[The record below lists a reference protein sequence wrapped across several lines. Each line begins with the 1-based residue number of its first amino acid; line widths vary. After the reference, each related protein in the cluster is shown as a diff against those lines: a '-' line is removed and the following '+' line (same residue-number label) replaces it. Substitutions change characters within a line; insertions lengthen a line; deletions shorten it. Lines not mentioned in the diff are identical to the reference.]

1 MPDGFEFQERFVA
14 QLKSI
19 VPANISIAD
28 ELADLLHVSTD
39 SVYRRLRCQSAFSFD
54 EVAAIS
60 KKFGVS
66 VDGLLNLDS
75 LQVTFNFN
83 PMYEEKSNF
92 GKYLKWFAQYLTE
105 LANTPGTRI
114 IYAAEDVPLFRH
126 FNYSNLSAFKSFY
139 WSKAVLNSEFFIG
152 RKFNPDIVPKEIIDI
167 NKQTYTSYSQIN
179 SVEIW
184 TEGTLTSTLKQVEFF
199 WESDLF
205 ENRDQVLLVIDEIR
219 QMMNE
224 LKTDCENSYKAHP
237 TKRGEFKLYNSEV
250 MIGNNCVS
258 IEPGE
263 SKLSE
268 RVFLGH
274 NTFNSIS
281 TYNAAFTRES
291 RLWMENLT
299 KKSLLLSG
307 TAEKQRARFFK
318 KMEEQISALERN
330 VMGGTSSY

>member
-1 MPDGFEFQERFVA
+1 MNDGFQFQEKFVA
-14 QLKSI
+14 QLKATVAS
-19 VPANISIAD
+19 NISLAD
-28 ELADLLHVSTD
+28 ELADLLKVSTD
-39 SVYRRLRCQSAFSFD
+39 SIYRRLRCQSAFSFD
-54 EVAAIS
+54 EVAIIS
-60 KKFGVS
+60 QKFGVS

-75 LQVTFNFN
+75 LQVSFNFN

-92 GKYLKWFAQYLTE
+92 GKYLKWFSQYLTE

-126 FNYSNLSAFKSFY
+126 FNFPNLSAFKSFY

-152 RKFNPDIVPKEIIDI
+152 KKFNPAIVPQEIIDI
-167 NKQTYTSYSQIN
+167 NKKTYDSYCQIN
-179 SVEIW
+179 SIEIW
-184 TEGTLTSTLKQVEFF
+184 TEETLTSTLKQVEFF

-205 ENRDQVLLVIDEIR
+205 ENRDQVLLVINEIR
-219 QMMNE
+219 QMMDE
-224 LKTDCENSYKAHP
+224 LKSDCENSYKNNP
-237 TKRGEFKLYNSEV
+237 SKRGEFMLYNSEV

-258 IEPGE
+258 IEPGV

-281 TYNAAFTRES
+281 TYNAAFTRET

-299 KKSLLLSG
+299 KKSLQLSG

-318 KMEEQISALERN
+318 KMDDQISVLERN
-330 VMGGTSSY
+330 VMGVATSN